1 MADAVRELQT
11 CCMLLSFTLL
21 AVSGEWAVHLPTDP
35 VCAMVGSSVVLPCSY
50 NYPRH
55 PPHDGGE
62 KGGKGGGEQP
72 SYNVSSEMWC
82 LEQSRC
88 ITPRYVYHS
97 EQIFPEPAYVGR
109 VEYLG
114 EPGSRSCSLRISD
127 LRASDSGTYVF
138 YFITSHPVEKLPAQT
153 GVQLLV
159 SEEDLDCKQNRD
171 TVEFQESVIGRRI
184 WIMGL
189 TLAVILVVLVT
200 VACIRWKMRSQSG
213 SRQQAYMLTGISQ
226 TP

>member
-1 MADAVRELQT
+1 M
-11 CCMLLSFTLL
+11 
-21 AVSGEWAVHLPTDP
+21 HLPTDP
-35 VCAMVGSSVVLPCSY
+35 VCAVVGSSVVLPCSY
-50 NYPRH
+50 NYPHH
-55 PPHDGGE
+55 PPPAGGE
-62 KGGKGGGEQP
+62 KGGGGEGEQP

-97 EQIFPEPAYVGR
+97 AQIFPEPAYVGR

-114 EPGSRSCSLRISD
+114 EPGRRNCSLRISD

-138 YFITSHPVEKLPAQT
+138 YLITGHPLEKLPAQT

-159 SEEDLDCKQNRD
+159 SDLDCDQNRKA
-171 TVEFQESVIGRRI
+171 VEVQESVTGRRL
-184 WIMGL
+184 WIIGL
-189 TLAVILVVLVT
+189 ALAVILVVLVT
-200 VACIRWKMRSQSG
+200 VACIRWKMRSQFS
-213 SRQQAYMLTGISQ
+213 SRQQSYVLTGTSQ